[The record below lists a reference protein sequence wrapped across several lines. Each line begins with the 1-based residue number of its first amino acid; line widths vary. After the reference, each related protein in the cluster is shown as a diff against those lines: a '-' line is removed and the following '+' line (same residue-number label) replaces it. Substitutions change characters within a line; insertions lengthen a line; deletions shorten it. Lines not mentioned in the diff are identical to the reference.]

1 MTGSGSRTF
10 LTLALERG
18 QSYART
24 NQSLSLELE
33 QGTESYNAVF
43 LASWGLGF
51 LGYASSAD
59 MRYTTAMQHNQL
71 EASQSYVR
79 YSASFISRL
88 RGKED
93 FLERI
98 LIQQKTREINAI
110 LASPGMK
117 DIIGSS
123 SLIFPRLPR
132 CKANLVFPEV
142 LQEQNAEEQD
152 DIQNRFLS
160 N

>member
-1 MTGSGSRTF
+1 
-10 LTLALERG
+10 
-18 QSYART
+18 
-24 NQSLSLELE
+24 
-33 QGTESYNAVF
+33 
-43 LASWGLGF
+43 
-51 LGYASSAD
+51 

-71 EASQSYVR
+71 EVSQSYVR
-79 YSASFISRL
+79 YSASFILRL
-88 RGKED
+88 RVEGFKSRKED

-123 SLIFPRLPR
+123 SFIFPRLPR

-152 DIQNRFLS
+152 DIQNRLLS

>member
-88 RGKED
+88 RVEGKRP
-93 FLERI
+93 LKAGK
-98 LIQQKTREINAI
+98 KT
-110 LASPGMK
+110 
-117 DIIGSS
+117 
-123 SLIFPRLPR
+123 F
-132 CKANLVFPEV
+132 
-142 LQEQNAEEQD
+142 
-152 DIQNRFLS
+152 
-160 N
+160 